1 MINFWKV
8 YFLKCSDDSIYCGI
22 TTDLERRL
30 SEHTKSRRGS
40 KYTRSRRPVNLV
52 WYIEVQ
58 TRSDASKLESSLK
71 KLSKKKKEKIIELN
85 ADHDDIINII
95 KHT

>member
-30 SEHTKSRRGS
+30 SEHNKSKRGS

-52 WYIEVQ
+52 WHIDVQ

-85 ADHDDIINII
+85 ANHDDIINII